1 MQFHDVGPA
10 FAAWLSAGGSD
21 LTWAQVVEKASPDVR
36 GIVARTLP
44 GAAGGVTDE
53 AYAAA
58 RDTHRPARQNLYAD
72 FFRDKGVAAI
82 FLPATLTTAPPIGQT
97 GQIAFEGGGTGGFS
111 AAVSRNITGGST
123 AGLPGLVI
131 PAGLSKGGLPVSI
144 ELDGPAGSD
153 RTLLGVGMA
162 VESVL
167 GRLPGPRL
175 APQ

>member
-1 MQFHDVGPA
+1 M
-10 FAAWLSAGGSD
+10 
-21 LTWAQVVEKASPDVR
+21 
-36 GIVARTLP
+36 
-44 GAAGGVTDE
+44 
-53 AYAAA
+53 
-58 RDTHRPARQNLYAD
+58 
-72 FFRDKGVAAI
+72 AAI